1 MYCTK
6 KVLDDLI
13 WVGAN
18 DRRLSMFEGV
28 YSVPRGVSYN
38 SFLLLDDV
46 NVLFDTVDKAVSGTF
61 FQNVEHALNGKSLDF
76 VVIQHMEPDHSAT
89 LTELMLRYPN
99 VKIVCNQK
107 VLTMIDQFFNMDL
120 SNKAF
125 IVKEGDT
132 LNTGHHVL
140 KFIFAPM
147 VHWPE
152 VMVTYDETSRTLFSA
167 DAFGT
172 FGAMNGAIFADEVDF
187 DNEYMDEARRY
198 YCNIVGKYGPQ
209 VQSMLKKIHGLDI
222 KMICPLHGFVWRRN
236 LEDYF
241 DKYVKWST
249 YTPEETGVMIAYAS
263 VYGNTENTAE
273 IISSR
278 LRDLGIRTVMF
289 DVSVTP
295 ASEIIAAAFKWSH
308 LLFASTTYNAGIF
321 VSMEELLNDLAAHN
335 IQNRT
340 VAFVENGSWAPTS
353 GGLMKKIISE
363 CKDMTVLEET
373 LTLKSSLK
381 PEQEDQ
387 INALVNAISATIPRF
402 EKPVLDETAMAE
414 ATVDPT
420 AFQKLSYGLF
430 VLSAKADGKDN
441 GCIINTAAQLTSTPN
456 RINIAVNK
464 ANYTHDMI
472 LNTGIFNISVLA
484 EDTSFDTF
492 KRFGFASGKDTDK
505 FAGFEN
511 SVARS
516 ANGLLYVTEGT
527 NAFMSAKVVDSYD
540 YGTHTL
546 FIVEITE
553 AEVLREEPSVTYA
566 YYFEHIKPKPQPKI
580 EEEKHGYVCKICG
593 YVYEGDTLPDDF
605 ICPLCKHGTDDFEKI

>member
-61 FQNVEHALNGKSLDF
+61 FQNVEHALNGKNLDF

-89 LTELMLRYPN
+89 LTELMLRYPD

-120 SNKAF
+120 SKKAF

-152 VMVTYDETSRTLFSA
+152 VMITYDETSRTLFSA

-209 VQSMLKKIHGLDI
+209 VQSMLKKVHGLDI

-278 LRDLGIRTVMF
+278 LRDMGIKTVMF

-363 CKDMTVLEET
+363 CKDMTILEET

-381 PEQEDQ
+381 PEQDEQ

-402 EKPVLDETAMAE
+402 EKPVLDEAAMAE

-441 GCIINTAAQLTSTPN
+441 GCIINTAAQLTSSPN

-505 FAGFEN
+505 FTGFEN

-546 FIVEITE
+546 FIAEITE

-605 ICPLCKHGTDDFEKI
+605 ICPLCKHSVDDFEKI

>member
-6 KVLDDLI
+6 KIENDLY

-46 NVLFDTVDKAVSGTF
+46 NVLFDTVDKAVGGTF
-61 FQNVEHALNGKSLDF
+61 FQNLEHTLAGRNLDF

-89 LTELMLRYPN
+89 LMELLLRYPD

-107 VLTMIDQFFNMDL
+107 ILAMIDQFFNMDL
-120 SNKAF
+120 SGKAF
-125 IVKEGDT
+125 VVKEGDT

-152 VMVTYDETSRTLFSA
+152 VMVTFDETTRTLFSA

-209 VQSMLKKIHGLDI
+209 VQSLLKKVHGLDI
-222 KMICPLHGFVWRRN
+222 KRICPLHGFVWRRN

-278 LRDLGIRTVMF
+278 LRDLGIKTVMF

-353 GGLMKKIISE
+353 GGLMRKIMSG
-363 CKDMTVLEET
+363 CKDMTILEET

-381 PEQEDQ
+381 PQQEEQLD
-387 INALVNAISATIPRF
+387 ALINAISATIPRF
-402 EKPVLDETAMAE
+402 EKPVIDETSMAE
-414 ATVDPT
+414 ATVDPI
-420 AFQKLSYGLF
+420 AIQKFSYGLF
-430 VLSAKADGKDN
+430 VLTARSGDKDN
-441 GCIINTAAQLTSTPN
+441 GCIINTAAQLTSSPN

-464 ANYTHDMI
+464 ANFTHDMI
-472 LNTGIFNISVLA
+472 LNTGVFNISVLA

-492 KRFGFASGKDTDK
+492 KRFGFASGKDADK
-505 FAGFEN
+505 FEGFLEN
-511 SVARS
+511 TARS
-516 ANGLLYVTEGT
+516 ANGLLYVTAGT
-527 NAFMSAKVVDSYD
+527 NAFMSAKVIEAHD
-540 YGTHTL
+540 YGSHTL
-546 FIVEITE
+546 FVAELTE
-553 AEVLREEPSVTYA
+553 AEVLRDEPSVTYA

-593 YVYEGDTLPDDF
+593 YVYEGDTLPPDF
-605 ICPLCKHGTDDFEKI
+605 ICPLCKHGAEDFEKI

>member
-6 KVLDDLI
+6 KIENDLY

-46 NVLFDTVDKAVSGTF
+46 NVLFDTVDKAVGGTF
-61 FQNVEHALNGKSLDF
+61 FQNLEHTLAGRNLDF
-76 VVIQHMEPDHSAT
+76 VIIQHMEPDHSAT
-89 LTELMLRYPN
+89 LMELLLRYPD

-107 VLTMIDQFFNMDL
+107 ILTMIDQFFNMDL
-120 SNKAF
+120 SKKAF
-125 IVKEGDT
+125 VVKEGDT

-152 VMVTYDETSRTLFSA
+152 VMVTFDETTRTLFSA

-209 VQSMLKKIHGLDI
+209 VQSLLKKVHGLDI
-222 KMICPLHGFVWRRN
+222 KRICPLHGFVWRRN

-278 LRDLGIRTVMF
+278 LRDLGIKTVMF

-353 GGLMKKIISE
+353 GGLMRKIMSG
-363 CKDMTVLEET
+363 CKDMTILEET

-381 PEQEDQ
+381 PQQEEQLD
-387 INALVNAISATIPRF
+387 ALINAISATIPRF
-402 EKPVLDETAMAE
+402 EKPVIDEAAMAE
-414 ATVDPT
+414 ATVDPI
-420 AFQKLSYGLF
+420 AIQKFSYGLF
-430 VLSAKADGKDN
+430 VLTARSGDKDN
-441 GCIINTAAQLTSTPN
+441 GCIINTAAQLTSSPN

-464 ANYTHDMI
+464 ANFTHDMI
-472 LNTGIFNISVLA
+472 LNTGVFNISVLA

-492 KRFGFASGKDTDK
+492 KRFGFASGKDADK
-505 FAGFEN
+505 FEGFLEN
-511 SVARS
+511 TARS
-516 ANGLLYVTEGT
+516 ANGLLYVTAGT
-527 NAFMSAKVVDSYD
+527 NAFMSAKVIEAHD
-540 YGTHTL
+540 YGSHTL
-546 FIVEITE
+546 FVAELTE
-553 AEVLREEPSVTYA
+553 AEVLRDEPSVTYA
-566 YYFEHIKPKPQPKI
+566 YYFEHIKPKPQPKM

-593 YVYEGDTLPDDF
+593 YVYEGETLPPDF
-605 ICPLCKHGTDDFEKI
+605 ICPLCKHGAEDFEKI